1 MLGHDIGSNAFHH
14 GRPHMSSKPG
24 YLFTASMDIGADKEA
39 LFNEVYDNDHVPLLL
54 EVPGVLSVARF
65 KTAELT
71 MILGGERRTIEV
83 EGQPR
88 YTAQYELESADVLLS
103 DDWAEAVD
111 AGRWTDEVRPFTT
124 NRRHVLYERL

>member
-1 MLGHDIGSNAFHH
+1 
-14 GRPHMSSKPG
+14 MSSKPA
-24 YLFTASMDIGADKEA
+24 YLFTASMDVGVDKEA
-39 LFNEVYDNDHVPLLL
+39 VFNEVYDSDHVPLLL
-54 EVPGVLSVARF
+54 KVPGVLSVARF
-65 KTAELT
+65 KTTELT

-103 DDWAEAVD
+103 DDWADAVD

>member
-1 MLGHDIGSNAFHH
+1 
-14 GRPHMSSKPG
+14 MSSKPG

-111 AGRWTDEVRPFTT
+111 AGRWTNEVRPFTT